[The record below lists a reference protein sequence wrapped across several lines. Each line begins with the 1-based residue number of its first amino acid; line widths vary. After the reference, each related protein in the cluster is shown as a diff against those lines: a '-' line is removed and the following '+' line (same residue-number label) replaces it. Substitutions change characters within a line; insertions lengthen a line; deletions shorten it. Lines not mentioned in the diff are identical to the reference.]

1 MTTTRPGLILF
12 AHGARDPQWAQPF
25 TEVAR
30 RIRAA
35 NPGLPVALAYLELM
49 SPTLIEAGRQ
59 LADEGC
65 SHVTVVPLF
74 LGAGGHVRRDL
85 PRLLDELAVLHPGVA
100 WHASPAVGEVDSVVQ
115 AMADAAVAQLR
126 VAAPDL
132 AGGTGV
138 EME

>member
-30 RIRAA
+30 RIRAS

-49 SPTLIEAGRQ
+49 SPTLQEAGRQ
-59 LADEGC
+59 LAGEGC

-85 PRLLDELAVLHPGVA
+85 PRLLDELAGLHAGVT
-100 WHASPAVGEVDSVVQ
+100 WRASPAVGEVDSVVQ
-115 AMADAAVAQLR
+115 AMADAALAQLP
-126 VAAPDL
+126 APRPGPTD
-132 AGGTGV
+132 GTGV
-138 EME
+138 EVE